1 MGKVYQTSIH
11 YVLFSFPHKIKN
23 LCNSCINSGL
33 PCFRGCAWI
42 LSLFHASGAV
52 PEYSFFHASWA
63 VPEYSLSSMF
73 QGLCLNTLSSMLQGC
88 ARILSLPCFRAV
100 PEYSFFQTPWY
111 FIISLFL
118 PQVQLFQAVVSFL
131 NTLINSRLRVNIY
144 VQQVVGANL
153 LWSVVCPLWCY
164 HQYVTRCDVTINIS
178 TCDSW
183 YSNFPVTINLKLYI
197 VLLPF
202 MYL

>member
-1 MGKVYQTSIH
+1 MLQG
-11 YVLFSFPHKIKN
+11 
-23 LCNSCINSGL
+23 LCLNILSSMLHGL
-33 PCFRGCAWI
+33 CLNTLSPPCFRGCAW
-42 LSLFHASGAV
+42 
-52 PEYSFFHASWA
+52 
-63 VPEYSLSSMF
+63 
-73 QGLCLNTLSSMLQGC
+73 
-88 ARILSLPCFRAV
+88 ILSLPCFRAV

-164 HQYVTRCDVTINIS
+164 HQYVTRCDVTINMWPVVMLPPTYGPLWCYNQHVACCDVTTSMWPLVMLPPTCGPLWCYHQHVTRCDVTINMWPVVMLPS
-178 TCDSW
+178 TCDPLW
-183 YSNFPVTINLKLYI
+183 CYHQHLYMWFLI
-197 VLLPF
+197 
-202 MYL
+202 